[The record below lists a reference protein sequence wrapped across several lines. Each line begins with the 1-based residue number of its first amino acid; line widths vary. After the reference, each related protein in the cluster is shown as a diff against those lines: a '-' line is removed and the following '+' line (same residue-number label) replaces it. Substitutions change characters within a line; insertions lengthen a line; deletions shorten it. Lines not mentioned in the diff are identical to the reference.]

1 MSETNDLQLASLRRR
16 GLAFVIDDLLVTFIT
31 IVIFWDALMRA
42 SSDANSMMTLMQVE
56 LVMPLITL
64 KFFYQF
70 VFVWYYGA
78 TVGKMI
84 MKIRVIDSEYWGRVS
99 IISSAFRAVGRVV
112 SEMFFYIGFAIGFF
126 NEGRKTFHDFAG
138 KTLVVNA

>member
-16 GLAFVIDDLLVTFIT
+16 GLAFVIDDLIVTFIT
-31 IVIFWDALMRA
+31 VVIFWDALMRA
-42 SSDANSMMTLMQVE
+42 SSDANSMMHMMQAE
-56 LVMPLITL
+56 LVIPLITL
-64 KFFYQF
+64 KFLYQF

-78 TVGKMI
+78 TIGKMV
-84 MKIRVIDSEYWGRVS
+84 MKIRVIDSENWGRVS
-99 IISSAFRAVGRVV
+99 MLSAAFRGVGRIV